1 MTQLFLHKQ
10 LDENSEHIGFDSE
23 ESRHISKV
31 LRKKV
36 GDLLD
41 ITNGSGMRFRA
52 ELTSA
57 SPRSCTATIRERSI
71 VSPQPYKLHLAVAPL
86 KSNERFEWLL
96 EKCTELGVTE
106 ISPVWCEHSERRIA
120 KPERWQR
127 IVESAL
133 KQSLRDHLPV
143 LNEPVEFQDWV
154 RATKSHTRFLAHC
167 RDTPRMGPLSWLK
180 KVDNSLI
187 LAIGPEGDFSR
198 EEIDLAESVGFSSIE
213 LGNYRLRTETAAI
226 CAVALAINALQG
238 GRS

>member
-10 LDENSEHIGFDSE
+10 LDETSEHIRFDSE

-31 LRKKV
+31 LRKKE

-41 ITNGSGMRFRA
+41 ITNGNGIRFRA

-57 SPRSCTATIRERSI
+57 SPRSCTATIREHSI
-71 VSPQPYKLHLAVAPL
+71 VSPQPYELHLAVAPL

-96 EKCTELGVTE
+96 EKCTELGVTK

-143 LNEPVEFQDWV
+143 LNEPAEFRDWV
-154 RATKSHTRFLAHC
+154 RATQGEKRFLAHC
-167 RDTPRMGPLSWLK
+167 RNTTRMEPRTWLK
-180 KVDNSLI
+180 EVNDSLI

-198 EEIDLAESVGFSSIE
+198 DEIDLAEESGFRSIA
-213 LGNYRLRTETAAI
+213 LGDYRLRTETAAI
-226 CAVALAINALQG
+226 SAVALSINELQG